1 MKAQTIKNVLV
12 ASILPM
18 LVPSARGATTEAD
31 LFFNS
36 DADGNFKGWTTTE
49 LDGEPGYILPNLDL
63 SKTGNALL
71 NLWTLKTGETPTRNI
86 PTSVFIQTEKTTGWQ
101 RLTRDYDGF
110 VVIPSEATSICF
122 ALKTYSWNETA
133 TISIARP
140 PENTEKISIPDLTAT
155 LINGTQEGDRIYPGE
170 GNCVEISLT
179 HPDLPS
185 LTQAYGTFAYY
196 RNGSN
201 RYGAT
206 YITAITPAGEK
217 EIKTYAKTAGW
228 TGLLPAETSEIRI
241 KWTFERE
248 NSNNYIGYS
257 TVNGKLETD
266 FCVGIFQDGNNG
278 KTEPNQ
284 MFSGLLVSSAGLYDI
299 DGDGNKE
306 WFSGGTSPL
315 KKLNYDKFGDHTI
328 NFGFPE
334 IKKWVNFGGGNIGG
348 ISGVQYGSP
357 DYEYFVNIYKFDG
370 LESSIAH
377 TIKKGNKSISVLD
390 YNNDGKNDFWIMGSE
405 NDKDDE
411 FLTMNHDGSFIYEHP
426 VILTPQEYY
435 DYVKEHGGGGLGSGL
450 SVIEGSQGPVPGSFS
465 SYQHIDIN
473 NDGLLDFIDG
483 ASGVY
488 LMNLGDGR
496 FVKDSFAGQVMFRDF
511 DGDGLNDMFTYDAST
526 KTLSVVFQKKD
537 GESKKIKLFSGFACS
552 DNIWCRDFDRDG
564 DIDILVP
571 FDAKDNN
578 GQSFL
583 LMFENKGNGSFKKH
597 EYFIDGEQQFKL
609 CHDINND
616 GNYEVLSMTK
626 TDSDYYTLNSYV
638 VTGIEIASIPEVLDA
653 AIPKYNLSS
662 LMIGD
667 WDNSGLQR
675 IPIDHPGEQP
685 RLDKSRMLIPE
696 GEPNRRPDTPASPS
710 ASFDSASGDLI
721 VTWNLG
727 NDKETAPLDLTYEL
741 RIGTAPDKCD
751 ILWTDALPDGRR
763 RTLDQGNC
771 GYSLQRR
778 FHTSSWPSGNIYV
791 SLQVVDAS
799 GMGSQFSDY
808 TVIENKQAAADFL
821 IESPKLTAVSEECVV
836 KMKNEV
842 SENVSYTWD
851 FDGAVVSS
859 QTPSEIHLSWLTPG
873 EKTVTLTASLN
884 GVGRT
889 VKKTI
894 KIVPAKL
901 ESSSFSNS
909 IYAALDLDMDGV
921 NELLAWG
928 DNFLE
933 GDENGNYT
941 PLKKL
946 FNNNFKLPN
955 SDGIRI
961 TDINRDGMPDLYLS
975 DYGSGKRWIN
985 HLINEGDKSME
996 LISHDTTDTQL
1007 LVADLDN
1014 DGIDDSYIGMEGTY
1028 RNFSIYRNSGDYL
1041 NFIETNSM
1049 PEHNTGDGGANFVS
1063 FQDYNGDGLID
1074 IITLLGNES
1083 HFTVYVNK
1091 GNFEFA
1097 EPEDLGIGMSVFN
1110 TALIDDINGNGKMD
1124 IAWTLSG
1131 SALGLSSYSEN
1142 VYIRWNDGQLTEI
1155 PAPSGYKF
1163 GPVASLFDFDNNGCK
1178 DVLVS
1183 LDNGEHVIIFIFS
1196 DNSYDLVNCGQLEN
1210 IGAYSKT
1217 VSYRRSDGVTGFGKY
1232 KIIGTPNT
1240 PPTAPK
1246 DLTFEQ
1252 SDEALVISWQPAS
1265 DAETPAAALRYNISI
1280 KHKGAEGEG
1289 AYFWS
1294 PLNGGLNGVDV
1305 PASAHLLNST
1315 VLTIPNGC
1323 IAPGEYEV
1331 KVQALDNQIW
1341 AGDFSETFIMNVK
1354 ALNLLTMP
1362 SETMVGKSTELRM
1375 TSGYKASDFDF
1386 GKDAVV
1392 DNEIGTSVWVRWMSE
1407 GEKTITCGDYSK
1419 TIMVHPALDASFNLP
1434 SEVIKGAR
1442 VRFECDNLHNSE
1454 WSVYAH
1460 RDFETFKPLNEW
1472 FITFNELDD
1481 THGELIFRQN
1491 AGYELEI
1498 RHTLTETYG
1507 SDVYSSSTRVK
1518 TLQQTPVIKIVDID
1532 ESTGKHRLQ
1541 WSMPEEL
1548 NPIATNINV
1557 YKESSR
1563 IGEYDIIATLPLGT
1577 SSFIDLSSEPKIQAS
1592 RYCISYGLPYGETA
1606 LTTAHQ
1612 PIHLLVNNGGIG
1624 VWNLYWGKYEG
1635 RQITSYRILRGSTP
1649 ETLECISEVSGNIT
1663 SYSDINAPE
1672 TEGYYA
1678 VEILLDDDSSTRAG
1692 SVLRS
1697 RSNVVS
1703 IAEIAGVDS
1712 VEDETSGKLKASE
1725 TSSGDGVEI
1734 SGIIAD
1740 EYHPSVIRIYNVAG
1754 QLITSHTA
1762 TAPVSVVPFPA
1773 QPGGIYV
1780 ITAEGRTRQHTRFMK
1795 R

>member
-1 MKAQTIKNVLV
+1 MKAQTIRNVLV
-12 ASILPM
+12 ASLLPM
-18 LVPSARGATTEAD
+18 LVPGARGTTTEAD
-31 LFFNS
+31 LPLKSGS
-36 DADGNFKGWTTTE
+36 DAVKVNTSSSGDFKGF
-49 LDGEPGYILPNLDL
+49 P
-63 SKTGNALL
+63 
-71 NLWTLKTGETPTRNI
+71 
-86 PTSVFIQTEKTTGWQ
+86 
-101 RLTRDYDGF
+101 
-110 VVIPSEATSICF
+110 
-122 ALKTYSWNETA
+122 
-133 TISIARP
+133 
-140 PENTEKISIPDLTAT
+140 
-155 LINGTQEGDRIYPGE
+155 
-170 GNCVEISLT
+170 
-179 HPDLPS
+179 
-185 LTQAYGTFAYY
+185 
-196 RNGSN
+196 
-201 RYGAT
+201 
-206 YITAITPAGEK
+206 
-217 EIKTYAKTAGW
+217 
-228 TGLLPAETSEIRI
+228 
-241 KWTFERE
+241 
-248 NSNNYIGYS
+248 
-257 TVNGKLETD
+257 
-266 FCVGIFQDGNNG
+266 
-278 KTEPNQ
+278 
-284 MFSGLLVSSAGLYDI
+284 VSSAGLYDI
-299 DGDGNKE
+299 DGDGLKE
-306 WFSGGTSPL
+306 WSTGS
-315 KKLNYDKFGDHTI
+315 KLWKINSDLLGDYSI
-328 NFGFPE
+328 DFEFPE
-334 IKKWVNFGGGNIGG
+334 IRKWVNYGNGNIGG
-348 ISGVQYGSP
+348 ISAVQYGSP

-377 TIKKGNKSISVLD
+377 TIKKGNKSVCVLD

-537 GESKKIKLFSGFACS
+537 SESKKIKLFSGFACS

-583 LMFENKGNGSFKKH
+583 LMFENKGDGSFKKH

-616 GNYEVLSMTK
+616 GIYEVLALTK
-626 TDSDYYTLNSYV
+626 LNYNEFILNSYSV
-638 VTGIEIASIPEVLDA
+638 NGITIESAPTELYKTDDE
-653 AIPKYNLSS
+653 NLPIT
-662 LMIGD
+662 IGD
-667 WDNSGLQR
+667 WDNSGIQR
-675 IPIDHPGEQP
+675 IALTYKDSNYRVHGTMI
-685 RLDKSRMLIPE
+685 IPE
-696 GEPNRRPDTPASPS
+696 GEANTCPAKPKSPS
-710 ASFDSASGDLI
+710 ASFDPVSGDLI
-721 VTWNLG
+721 VAWDLG

-842 SENVSYTWD
+842 SENVTYTWD

-901 ESSSFSNS
+901 EIASFKGDY
-909 IYAALDLDMDGV
+909 IYAAVDLDMDGV
-921 NELLAWG
+921 NELLSSS

-946 FNNNFKLPN
+946 FNNNFKLSN
-955 SDGIRI
+955 NTAFSGGIKI

-975 DYGSGKRWIN
+975 DYGGNSRWIN

-996 LISHDTTDTQL
+996 IISHNVPDYL
-1007 LVADLDN
+1007 LAIGDFDN
-1014 DGIDDSYIGMEGTY
+1014 DGLGDT
-1028 RNFSIYRNSGDYL
+1028 RNSGDKIFKNSGDYF
-1041 NFIETNSM
+1041 NFIETGSLPNHISGRWDS
-1049 PEHNTGDGGANFVS
+1049 EFIS
-1063 FQDYNGDGLID
+1063 YQDYNGDGLID
-1074 IITLLGNES
+1074 IITLLGDES
-1083 HFTVYVNK
+1083 HFTVYINK

-1183 LDNGEHVIIFIFS
+1183 LDNGEHVIIFISS
-1196 DNSYDLVNCGQLEN
+1196 DNSYDLVNFGRLDNIDRYSKN
-1210 IGAYSKT
+1210 IG
-1217 VSYRRSDGVTGFGKY
+1217 YRRSDGVTGFGKY
-1232 KIIGTPNT
+1232 KIIGAPNT

-1246 DLTFEQ
+1246 DFTFEQ

-1265 DAETPAAALRYNISI
+1265 DAETPSAALRYNISI

-1315 VLTIPNGC
+1315 ILTIPNGC

-1331 KVQALDNQIW
+1331 KVQAIDNQMW

-1434 SEVIKGAR
+1434 SEVIQGAR

-1472 FITFNELDD
+1472 FITFNQLDD

-1507 SDVYSSSTRVK
+1507 NDVFSSSTRVK

-1548 NPIATNINV
+1548 NPIATNVNV

-1577 SSFIDLSSEPKIQAS
+1577 SSFTDFSSEPKIQAS

-1612 PIHLLVNNGGIG
+1612 PIHLLVNNGGTG

-1635 RQITSYRILRGSTP
+1635 RQITSYRILRGTTP
-1649 ETLECISEVSGNIT
+1649 ETLECIAEVSGNIT

-1725 TSSGDGVEI
+1725 TSSGDGIEI

-1773 QPGGIYV
+1773 QPGEIYV